1 MKNCPLRA
9 SVATPQ
15 DFATAAYA
23 TSAKAKAIA
32 CLSTEIRFRCGKT
45 DRSDGEANAQHR
57 THGIPFAELPGYFFL
72 STSLG

>member
-1 MKNCPLRA
+1 
-9 SVATPQ
+9 VAQ
-15 DFATAAYA
+15 GCATEVYA
-23 TSAKAKAIA
+23 MSAKAKAIA

-72 STSLG
+72 STGLSE